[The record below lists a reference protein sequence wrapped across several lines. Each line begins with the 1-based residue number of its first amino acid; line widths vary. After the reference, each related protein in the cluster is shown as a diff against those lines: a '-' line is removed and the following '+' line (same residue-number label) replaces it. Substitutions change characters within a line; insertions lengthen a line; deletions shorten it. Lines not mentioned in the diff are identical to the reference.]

1 MLKRNGEPFV
11 PKVRL
16 DSFGIFKLGLKTDPT
31 CKGHQKATEVTANDI
46 GGVKVLYTPD
56 TMLSTKLEKP
66 EYVKL
71 DARYLTDEEDPDSQG
86 E

>member
-1 MLKRNGEPFV
+1 MMLGY
-11 PKVRL
+11 KVRL
-16 DSFGIFKLGLKTDPT
+16 DSFGIFKLGLKNAPT

-71 DARYLTDEEDPDSQG
+71 DAKYLTDEEEPDSQG